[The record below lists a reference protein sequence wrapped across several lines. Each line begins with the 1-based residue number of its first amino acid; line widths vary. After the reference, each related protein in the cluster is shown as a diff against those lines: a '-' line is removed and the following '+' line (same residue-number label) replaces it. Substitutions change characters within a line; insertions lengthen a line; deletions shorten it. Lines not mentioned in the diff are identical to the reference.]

1 MTTTVVIPRADA
13 VHAIAGRLAD
23 RDAFVL
29 LIPPGMV
36 PTAARCLANVTRWT
50 GYLDV
55 GLPTVLRTNSGQ
67 ALEMLPLVV
76 SHFGATTTAVI
87 TVPKTIPAATLRT
100 ALGMAAGRQQFP
112 DDGTRDIVAIHETG
126 PLQWPLLF
134 IDALTQV
141 DPAAA
146 AQLHANDLT
155 RQS

>member
-13 VHAIAGRLAD
+13 VHAIAAHLAD

-29 LIPPGMV
+29 LVPPGMV
-36 PTAARCLANVTRWT
+36 PTTARCLATVARWT

-55 GLPTVLRTNSGQ
+55 GLPTVLRTHNSH
-67 ALEMLPLVV
+67 ALETLPLVV
-76 SHFGATTTAVI
+76 SHFGTSTTAVI
-87 TVPKTIPAATLRT
+87 TVPKTIPAAVLATFLSEQ
-100 ALGMAAGRQQFP
+100 LP
-112 DDGTRDIVAIHETG
+112 DDGSRDIIAIHETG

-155 RQS
+155 TQS